1 MELPL
6 FCVRHVRSTP
16 ARSCASPPTGTR
28 RSSVTSLESLFIVS
42 IFVVIV
48 LFLFFVVITIVVVV
62 VVVVVVIVFN
72 LELLLNELV
81 YCNLLF
87 FMLLLIVLVCT
98 INCYCYSIVS
108 FVE

>member
-62 VVVVVVIVFN
+62 VIVVIVFN

>member
-1 MELPL
+1 MELLL

-42 IFVVIV
+42 IFVVFV
-48 LFLFFVVITIVVVV
+48 FVVITIVVVV
-62 VVVVVVIVFN
+62 VIVVIVFN